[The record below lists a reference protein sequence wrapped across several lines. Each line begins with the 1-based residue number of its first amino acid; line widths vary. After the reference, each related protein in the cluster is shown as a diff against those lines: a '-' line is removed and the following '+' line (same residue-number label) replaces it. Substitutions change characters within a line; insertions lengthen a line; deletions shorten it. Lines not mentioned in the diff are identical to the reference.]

1 MAWVDDYRKKVVTA
15 DDAVAVVKSGDRVYI
30 SGNAATPYLLLEAL
44 AGKKDDLTDVE
55 LTHVLLLG
63 DDPLA
68 KPEMEGH
75 FRHNSLFVGPADREA
90 VNAGRADYIPIFL
103 YEIPK
108 LFYSEEMTIDVAF
121 IHTSPPDEHG
131 FMSFGVECL
140 ASKAAAENA
149 KMIVAL
155 VNDRM
160 PRTLGDS
167 FIHVSRV
174 SKVVE
179 ISQELPELPRKEATK
194 LEKKIAGY
202 IADLVED
209 GATLQLGIGGIPDAV
224 LRELGNKKNLGIH
237 TEMIADGVMELI
249 EAGVITGVRK
259 TLHPGK
265 VVAAFVLGT
274 AKLYDFVDNN
284 PILELHPVNHTNEPF
299 IIAQNEKM
307 TAVNSAIEVDITG
320 QVCADSIGTR
330 IYSGFGGQVDF
341 IRGAARSVGGKPII
355 ALPSTARGDTIS
367 RIVPHLKLGSGVVT
381 TRADVHYVVTEYG
394 VAYLHGKNLRER
406 AEALIEIAHPN
417 FREDLLK
424 AAWERRI
431 MQQQPGNKSQ

>member
-1 MAWVDDYRKKVVTA
+1 MAWADDYRKKVATA
-15 DDAVAVVKSGDRVYI
+15 DNAVTVVKSGDRVYI
-30 SGNAATPYLLLEAL
+30 SGNAATPYPLLEAL
-44 AGKKDDLTDVE
+44 AGKKSNLTDVE

-63 DDPLA
+63 DDPLS

-90 VNAGRADYIPIFL
+90 VNAGRADYVPIFL

-108 LFYSEEMTIDVAF
+108 LFYSGEMTIDVAF

-149 KMIVAL
+149 KAIVAL

-224 LRELGNKKNLGIH
+224 LRELGNKRNLGIH

-249 EAGVITGVRK
+249 ESGVITGVHK

-265 VVAAFVLGT
+265 VVATFVLGT

-355 ALPSTARGDTIS
+355 ALPSTAKADTIS

-406 AEALIEIAHPN
+406 AEALIEIAHPD

-424 AAWERRI
+424 AAWERKI
-431 MQQQPGNKSQ
+431 IQQQQSTKSQ